1 MKDLKEFSWIM
12 ELGTTGAILSFALER
27 ESEIG
32 AFYSKYTTQVEGS
45 SLKDAFES
53 IQRAQKKRERLLT
66 RFRRENVTE
75 MILEPIHDF
84 ESDSYELDLTNAD
97 TVNDVALQKVA
108 IMIEESS
115 QAFFLKASEKTTF
128 LPEVSEEF
136 KNLSNKAANEI
147 ELLKSIQ

>member
-1 MKDLKEFSWIM
+1 M

-32 AFYSKYTTQVEGS
+32 AFYDKYTAQIEGS
-45 SLKDAFES
+45 NLKESFEN

-84 ESDSYELDLTNAD
+84 ESDAYELDLTNAD
-97 TVNDVALQKVA
+97 TATDDSLQRVA

-115 QAFFLKASEKTTF
+115 HSFFLKASEKTTF

-136 KNLSNKAANEI
+136 RNLSNKAANNI
-147 ELLKSIQ
+147 ELLKNIQ

>member
-1 MKDLKEFSWIM
+1 M

-27 ESEIG
+27 ESKIG
-32 AFYSKYTTQVEGS
+32 AFYNKYSSQVGS
-45 SLKDAFES
+45 SGLKDAFSS
-53 IQRAQKKRERLLT
+53 IQRAQKKREKLLT

-84 ESDSYELDLTNAD
+84 ERDPFELTLVEEGDLDDS
-97 TVNDVALQKVA
+97 ALQKIA
-108 IMIEESS
+108 IEMEESS

-136 KNLSNKAANEI
+136 KNLSDKAAKNAD
-147 ELLKSIQ
+147 LLKSTS